1 MKKKLISL
9 VTVGALMI
17 GGLAVLSAC
26 GKKENQSN
34 NETPSSVP
42 APSSDSGTPAKYA
55 VSVKI
60 ANEDKDNVTVSG
72 LKDEYA
78 AGETVTFNVTV
89 TASGKRISAVR
100 VNNEKINANADGSY
114 SFTMPAEEVE
124 IRIVLADVVE
134 PVLEVSYTGQPL
146 VGQTLTISAS
156 IDSVATSEFTV
167 AAKSGADLVT
177 INGKQVTLK
186 AAGSAVLEI
195 SASKDGFNLKKEL
208 ALTISVPESS
218 LGTNITYDD
227 HAPASGIESSA
238 NEQRGKIITCAVDGG
253 SISSLTYN
261 AANDLYT
268 MSYGNGW
275 AFWSDQLFFSLPY
288 SSAGET
294 YHLRWDVNS
303 DAAGIITISGQR
315 VNLQNGD
322 NHIAIDV
329 TQGTG
334 ALISIQLGIMEGEE
348 HVLLNGA
355 QLKFSSFR
363 LYDANSANKYHLV
376 TFKNGTEVL
385 KEIYVR
391 EGQPV
396 VAPSVT
402 APSGYSFVG
411 FYEGENEF
419 SASAAITAA
428 HTYTAKIVEMSAE
441 TTKHVT
447 IKIGSETIA
456 VIDVMQGYALSVPE
470 TVNYGFGRH
479 LVGLYRDAAFA
490 QAYDMNAKVES
501 DLVLYAKTRIQY
513 DATFTNTGDL
523 GYSIPNDWISY
534 ADDGAITLTFN
545 GWGAGE
551 KWYVQANFDANSFP
565 RGDAGKTYTI
575 SFTYSINQEGAG
587 AQIYDGNTIDNVGLE
602 TGNNKTASLT
612 YQGGV
617 LNNGYKLTFELGNTP
632 LNQQVIFTLHNISLS
647 VA

>member
-1 MKKKLISL
+1 MKKKLLSIVTLSALL
-9 VTVGALMI
+9 V
-17 GGLAVLSAC
+17 GGLSVLAAC
-26 GKKENQSN
+26 GKGNNQSQGGD
-34 NETPSSVP
+34 TPSI
-42 APSSDSGTPAKYA
+42 PSPSDGSGVQTKYA

-60 ANEDKDNVTVSG
+60 SNEDKDNVTVSG
-72 LKDEYA
+72 LQDEYA
-78 AGETVTFNVTV
+78 AGETVSFTVTV
-89 TASGKRISAVR
+89 TASGKKISAVR
-100 VNNEKINANADGSY
+100 VNNEKISANADGSY
-114 SFTMPAEEVE
+114 SFVMPAQETE

-134 PVLEVSYTGQPL
+134 PVLEASYTGQPL
-146 VGQTLTISAS
+146 VGETLTISAK
-156 IDSVATSEFTV
+156 IDSVSTDDFTV
-167 AAKSGADLVT
+167 SAKSGASLVT
-177 INGKQVTLK
+177 IDGKQVTLN
-186 AAGSAVLEI
+186 AAGNVVLEI
-195 SASKDGFNLKKEL
+195 SATKDGFNLKKEL

-261 AANDLYT
+261 ASNDQYT

-288 SSAGET
+288 SVAGET

-303 DAAGIITISGQR
+303 DAAGTITISGQR
-315 VNLQNGD
+315 VALQNGD

-348 HVLLNGA
+348 HIMLNGA

-363 LYDANSANKYHLV
+363 LYDADSTHKYHLV

-391 EGQPV
+391 EGKTV

-402 APSGYSFVG
+402 APTGFSFVG

-419 SASAAITAA
+419 NSAAAITSA

-447 IKIGSETIA
+447 IKIGSDTIA
-456 VIDVMQGYALSVPE
+456 VVDVMQGYALTLPE
-470 TVNYGFGRH
+470 SIDYGFGRH
-479 LVGLYRDAAFA
+479 LVGLYRDASFA

-501 DLVLYAKTRIQY
+501 DLVLFAKTRIQY

-534 ADDGAITLTFN
+534 SDDGAITLTFN
-545 GWGAGE
+545 GWGAAD
-551 KWYVQANFDANSFP
+551 KWYVQANFDSNSFP
-565 RGDAGKTYTI
+565 RGEAGKTYTI
-575 SFTYSINQEGAG
+575 TFTYSINQEGAG
-587 AQIYDGNTIDNVGLE
+587 AQIYDGNTIDNLGLDS
-602 TGNNKTASLT
+602 GNNKTGSLS
-612 YQGGV
+612 YQGGT
-617 LNNGYKLTFELGNTP
+617 LNNGYKFSFELGSTP
-632 LNQQVIFTLHNISLS
+632 LNEQVVFTLHNITLT